1 MRWTSGKRTLV
12 TVLALLLLTPLMALS
27 TAGADEVSLQE
38 PPPLFRGSLTNLGA
52 VPGSGPVNNTVL
64 WSVET
69 GDAVLSSPVVVDGR
83 LFVGTMGGEVLCLNA
98 YSGSTRWTFEAAG
111 PVESSPAVAEGRV
124 YIGSDD
130 GNMYCLDMYEGTLLW
145 NTTTDGE
152 IKSSP
157 VVAGGRVY
165 FGSNDFSVYC
175 LDADRGE
182 VIWEFPTNGYVY
194 SSPALHEDAIYFG
207 SCDGRTYCVNAT
219 SGEEVWAFQAE
230 YAPASPAV
238 TEDLVI
244 VGSYDDHLYYLDR
257 TTGEEVWNVSGMEGG
272 IYSSA
277 AVWEGSDG
285 DLPVV
290 FVADNAG
297 TMYFIDQYGEIWEQ
311 WNGTVGI
318 TASPIL
324 ALDFDEGALT
334 GPLLVYADDGG
345 TLYGREALWPSDIL
359 PDVWDP
365 DVEWNISLGISIQS
379 SPFLYHDK
387 VYVGASAE
395 DGLGI
400 IACIGYLIEGAEGVI
415 SVAPTTEY
423 GQVEDGKVQVRGII
437 EGLVPEVLRVTFEGT
452 DQDVEP
458 QTNGL
463 FTALFATEPLE
474 GFRTVTVR
482 AIVDDVVVIEEQAQV
497 MVLVGDLG
505 TPVVTIDSPKAGST
519 VEGIVRVSGTATSN
533 YTLYLLAIRWDGD
546 LDNWTSILDVGEYD
560 GKWWNVTIDTH
571 GLEPG
576 EHILEVI
583 ADDGY
588 RSTMEYILLDVDDGG
603 GEGEADNA
611 IAWYEVVVLLLLIIV
626 FVYLLRSKPPR
637 VSEDPSKR

>member
-1 MRWTSGKRTLV
+1 MRRSLDKRSLV
-12 TVLALLLLTPLMALS
+12 TVLALLLLMPLMALP
-27 TAGADEVSLQE
+27 TVGADEVSLQE
-38 PPPLFRGSLTNLGA
+38 PPPLFRGSMNNLGA

-64 WSVET
+64 WSVGT

-83 LFVGTMGGEVLCLNA
+83 LFVGTMGGKVLCLNA
-98 YSGSTRWTFEAAG
+98 YSGSTRWTFDAEG
-111 PVESSPAVAEGRV
+111 PVESSPAVADGRM

-145 NTTTDGE
+145 NTTTEGE
-152 IKSSP
+152 VKSSP
-157 VVAGGRVY
+157 VVADGRVY

-194 SSPALHEDAIYFG
+194 SSPALYEDDIYFG
-207 SCDGRTYCVNAT
+207 SCDGRIYRVNAT

-257 TTGEEVWNVSGMEGG
+257 ATGEEVWNVSGMEGG

-277 AVWEGSDG
+277 AVWEGGG

-297 TMYFIDQYGEIWEQ
+297 TMYFIDQDGEVWEQ
-311 WNGTVGI
+311 WSGTGGM
-318 TASPIL
+318 TTSPML
-324 ALDFDEGALT
+324 ALDFVDGPLT

-345 TLYGREALWPSDIL
+345 TLYGREVLWPGDTM
-359 PDVWDP
+359 PAVWDP
-365 DVEWNISLGISIQS
+365 DVEWNITLGTSIRS

-387 VYVGASAE
+387 VYVGATTD
-395 DGLGI
+395 DGGVI
-400 IACIGYLIEGAEGVI
+400 TCIGYLIEGAEGVI

-423 GQVEDGKVQVRGII
+423 GQKEDGKVQVRGIV
-437 EGLVPEVLRVTFEGT
+437 EGLVPDVLRVTFEGT

-463 FTALFATEPLE
+463 FTALFATERRE
-474 GFRTVTVR
+474 GPRTVTVR
-482 AIVDDVVVIEEQAQV
+482 ALVDDIVVIEEQAE
-497 MVLVGDLG
+497 VLVLVDDWGA
-505 TPVVTIDSPKAGST
+505 PVITIDSPTANST
-519 VEGIVRVSGTATSN
+519 VDGIVRASGTVTSN
-533 YTLYLLAIRWDGD
+533 YTLRLLAIRWDGD
-546 LDNWTSILDVGEYD
+546 LDNWTSILDVGEFD
-560 GKWWNVTIDTH
+560 GQGWNVTIDTH

-588 RSTMEYILLDVDDGG
+588 RSSIESIPLNVEK
-603 GEGEADNA
+603 GEDSSGND
-611 IAWYEVVVLLLLIIV
+611 IGVYEVVLLILLIIV
-626 FVYLLRSKPPR
+626 FVYLLRTKPPR
-637 VSEDPSKR
+637 VSEDPSKQ